1 MAQSRHRHKHGHHH
15 AHPHPPSNH
24 QVRRQAARG
33 KGSRIMMIFLGTLGV
48 FVAYISAG
56 PELLWLIAGAL
67 LGVVGG
73 YFVGRS
79 MDRAT
84 RAATK

>member
-1 MAQSRHRHKHGHHH
+1 MAQSRHRHKHAHHP
-15 AHPHPPSNH
+15 AHPHPTNSA
-24 QVRRQAARG
+24 RRPPARG
-33 KGSRIMMIFLGTLGV
+33 KGTRIMMVFLGTLGV

-67 LGVVGG
+67 LGAVAG